1 MPFCVQYSFNLKG
14 IIKKEVSITKRIVKF
29 TRSEEKRVK
38 DSCYRDLN
46 VSMRSVKMKV
56 SSRGFLLN

>member
-38 DSCYRDLN
+38 DSCYRDSN
-46 VSMRSVKMKV
+46 VSMRSA
-56 SSRGFLLN
+56 R